1 MKYVID
7 PMLFALKKDFSEK
20 EFIQFVNMVLLWD
33 NWLELYP
40 NDVFML
46 SDSEN
51 ILASASCYP
60 IYNVFNEL
68 KTKYK
73 INHVASK
80 DLNKAIQNIFYKSN
94 KIDCKKMDGNFI
106 IISTDYK
113 CNPTDKNCKKL
124 LWFLFCQCKANG
136 EKPEKYVLFSKNIT
150 DDTTFKVKYQ
160 FINESIG
167 DFVEKQEEINV
178 YCKKSLPAF
187 FKCDD
192 ATNII
197 LRQAK
202 TKNDVDLAVRVA
214 TYKNG
219 NLKRVADCIDKKK
232 YNFIIQKSFFSDLTA
247 THYQTNISL
256 QNSIMEAMSHTL
268 LNLNM
273 GKRED
278 FRIDAGGNSP
288 QKHHGEYYAWRRYV
302 TYNTKMQYWQKENRY
317 KFASINTHNEFK
329 CCWEDYE
336 DD

>member
-1 MKYVID
+1 
-7 PMLFALKKDFSEK
+7 
-20 EFIQFVNMVLLWD
+20 
-33 NWLELYP
+33 
-40 NDVFML
+40 ML
-46 SDSEN
+46 SDSDT
-51 ILASASCYP
+51 ILASKFCYP
-60 IYNVFNEL
+60 IYKVFNEL
-68 KTKYK
+68 KKK
-73 INHVASK
+73 HEINYITCQ
-80 DLNKAIQNIFYKSN
+80 DLNKAISNIFNKSKRIDFKDKGKN
-94 KIDCKKMDGNFI
+94 VDEDFFKI
-106 IISTDYK
+106 SSYYK
-113 CNPTDKNCKKL
+113 CNQTDENCKKL
-124 LWFLFCQCKANG
+124 LWFLFCQCKVNG
-136 EKPEKYVLFSKNIT
+136 EKPEVYVLFSKNIA
-150 DDTTFKVKYQ
+150 DNTTFNVKYQ
-160 FINESIG
+160 TIDERTEEII
-167 DFVEKQEEINV
+167 EKQEEINV
-178 YCKKSLPAF
+178 YCRKSLPAF

-268 LNLNM
+268 LNMNM
-273 GKRED
+273 GQRED